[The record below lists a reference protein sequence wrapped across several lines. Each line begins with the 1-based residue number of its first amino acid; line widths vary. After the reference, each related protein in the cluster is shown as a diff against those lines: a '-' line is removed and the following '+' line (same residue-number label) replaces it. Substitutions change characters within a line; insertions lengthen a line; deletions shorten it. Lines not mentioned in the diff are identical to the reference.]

1 MKTVLAWIAIATSF
15 AWLPAASAAQSEAA
29 QPQRT
34 FATPQEAASAL
45 AASVRSGNRAQMLA
59 VLGNDAGSFVTSGD
73 KVADRAMA
81 AKFLESFDARN
92 TLDLKGDQA
101 TLIIGP
107 DGYPFAFPIVKADGR
122 WRFDTEAGRE
132 ELLARRIGENELAA
146 IEVLRAIVDAQVD
159 YASEDRNGN
168 GTHYYAQ
175 RFGSTP
181 GKRDGLYWKAKSGE
195 PPSPL
200 GALVAEAADDG
211 YRKESGP
218 QPFRGYYYKL
228 LKGQG
233 VDAPTGK
240 LDYVV
245 RGRAIGGFA
254 VVAWPAKYGNSGVMT
269 FIVYHEGTVYEQ
281 DLGKATQATASAM
294 KQFNP
299 GKGWAKVPS
308 MR

>member
-1 MKTVLAWIAIATSF
+1 MKTALAWFAIAMSL
-15 AWLPAASAAQSEAA
+15 AWLPATHAAQS
-29 QPQRT
+29 QRT
-34 FATPQEAASAL
+34 FASPQEAAAAL
-45 AASVRSGNRAQMLA
+45 AASVRSGDRAQMLA
-59 VLGNDAGSFVTSGD
+59 VLGSDAGSFVTSGD

-92 TLDLKGDQA
+92 TLDVAGDRA

-107 DGYPFAFPIVKADGR
+107 DGYPFAFPIVKAEGR
-122 WRFDTEAGRE
+122 WRFDTEAGRD

-146 IEVLRAIVDAQVD
+146 IEVLRAIVDAQIE

-168 GTHYYAQ
+168 GTLEYAQ
-175 RFGSTP
+175 RFASTP
-181 GKRDGLYWKAKSGE
+181 GKRDGLYWKVKSGE

-211 YRKESGP
+211 YRKENKP

-245 RGRAIGGFA
+245 RGRTIGGFA
-254 VVAWPAKYGNSGVMT
+254 AVAWPAKYGNSGVMT
-269 FIVYHEGTVYEQ
+269 FMVNHEGTVFEN
-281 DLGKATQATASAM
+281 DLGPNTQAVASGM
-294 KQFNP
+294 TRFNP
-299 GKGWAKVPS
+299 GKGWARVPA
-308 MR
+308 R